1 MRNLKDIKARAFP
14 RTAPERR
21 ADCFS
26 VPLHRRALA
35 RVPEIARDYPRLP
48 EIPRD
53 YPRVGRRAGGR
64 GPRGPAQRARP
75 AARQSPRPCRVRSR
89 RRERWRRTAAFLA
102 SSQRSRQRSRGD
114 AHAHALSGVHCSR
127 APRGS
132 RGALNPRP
140 REDGLPRRPTS
151 HPRGVATS
159 SRAETRQ
166 ETVRSPQDRPRP
178 RSSSATMTLPAL
190 ETLVCTAWPPR
201 PPVVGQHSQGE
212 DELHRA
218 RQGGAPEIARDRSR
232 DCAEIALEIS
242 LRGHLRDAS
251 STRVHRR

>member
-35 RVPEIARDYPRLP
+35 RVPEIPRDCPRLP
-48 EIPRD
+48 ESGPTSGRARSESTRAASA
-53 YPRVGRRAGGR
+53 PRRASIAS
-64 GPRGPAQRARP
+64 PVPPPEPAQRAVAPHGRILGFQP
-75 AARQSPRPCRVRSR
+75 AVEAAV
-89 RRERWRRTAAFLA
+89 EGRRT
-102 SSQRSRQRSRGD
+102 RTRTPRC
-114 AHAHALSGVHCSR
+114 ALLSCPSW
-127 APRGS
+127 S

-151 HPRGVATS
+151 HPRGPATS

-166 ETVRSPQDRPRP
+166 EAWRSPQDRPRP
-178 RSSSATMTLPAL
+178 RSSSATVALPAL
-190 ETLVCTAWPPR
+190 EALACTARPPR
-201 PPVVGQHSQGE
+201 PPVVGPHSQGE

-218 RQGGAPEIARDRSR
+218 RQGDAPEIARDRSR
-232 DCAEIALEIS
+232 DCAEIALEIT
-242 LRGHLRDAS
+242 L
-251 STRVHRR
+251 